1 MFKRGSAEEPMIV
14 LIDGQ
19 CNLCQSITKF
29 IIKRDPNAKFRF
41 ASLQSERGR
50 KLLLKGNLS
59 VDKLDTFV
67 LIDSGRYYTKS
78 TAALRL
84 LRKLGGVWSLFYV
97 LRVIPSFVR
106 NRVYDWIARKR
117 YLWFGYNDSC
127 LLPTEDTRKRFLSD
141 SWDGD

>member
-1 MFKRGSAEEPMIV
+1 MAKRESAVEPMIV

-19 CNLCQSITKF
+19 CNLCQSITQF

-41 ASLQSERGR
+41 ASLQSERGQ
-50 KLLLKGNLS
+50 KLLSIGNLS
-59 VDKLDTFV
+59 IDTLDTFV

-84 LRKLGGVWSLFYV
+84 LRKLGGPWSLFYV
-97 LRVIPSFVR
+97 LRVIPSFIR

-127 LLPTEDTRKRFLSD
+127 LMPTADTRKRFLSD
-141 SWDGD
+141 SWEGE